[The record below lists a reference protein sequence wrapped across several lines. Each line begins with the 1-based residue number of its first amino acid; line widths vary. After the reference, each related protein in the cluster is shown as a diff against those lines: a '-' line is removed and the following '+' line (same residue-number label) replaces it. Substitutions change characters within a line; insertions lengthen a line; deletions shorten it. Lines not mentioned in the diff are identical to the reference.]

1 MKKYKQYISM
11 CLAALSSIVVLSCAD
26 DITTNGN
33 SKQQDETSVR
43 FTVQDV
49 QTLKQSRAITNASGV
64 NTADFTTHTTL
75 IQNSSL
81 GNIYLTETTTPGVN
95 PVEQVTSNG
104 TRATIITKSNLGN
117 FSSYGFCGSADNAI
131 STKWFE
137 NVETTKN
144 GVLNNN
150 GKSIT
155 WSAANPYAKFYAVYP
170 QVKDNNMTVSF
181 DNSKQPSITFQQK
194 TNVTEQVDLMT
205 ACTDAI
211 HYDAST
217 QKAPETKIMFRHA
230 LTGIRFA
237 VGEGLPETTI
247 TKIEIANVKNK
258 GTYTLSNGVG
268 EWKNLTG
275 NETFVLDNINI
286 NTKQDNNHFL
296 TTGTSDNYLFY
307 MIPQKANNIVLKIYL
322 T

>member
-1 MKKYKQYISM
+1 MKKYIQYLSM
-11 CLAALSSIVVLSCAD
+11 CLAALASIVVLSCAD
-26 DITTNGN
+26 DITANGN
-33 SKQQDETSVR
+33 SQQQDETSVR

-49 QTLKQSRAITNASGV
+49 QTLKQSRAATNASGV

-95 PVEQVTSNG
+95 PVEQVTLNG
-104 TRATIITKSNLGN
+104 TRAAIATKSNLGS
-117 FSSYGFCGSADNAI
+117 FSSYAFCGSAENAI

-137 NVETTKN
+137 NVETTKD
-144 GVLNNN
+144 GVLEN
-150 GKSIT
+150 SSTPIT

-181 DNSKQPSITFQQK
+181 DNNKQPSVTFQQK
-194 TNVTEQVDLMT
+194 TKVTEQVDLMT

-237 VGEGLPETTI
+237 IGEGLPETTI

-258 GTYTLSNGVG
+258 GTYTFSKKDGIG
-268 EWKNLTG
+268 EWKDLTG
-275 NETFVLDNINI
+275 NETFVLDGINI
-286 NTKQDNNHFL
+286 NTKKDENHFL

-307 MIPQKANNIVLKIYL
+307 MILLIPQYFFL
-322 T
+322 